1 MLEAVPASHLL
12 EYAPMASAMEMHMD
26 AISTVMERRAPK
38 PDITPQQLRD
48 RSWWSGPQLFVVIDD
63 YELVATNS
71 GNPLASLAEQL
82 PYARDVGVRFIV
94 ARNAAGASRAMYEPF
109 MQRMKELGAQGV
121 VLSGSPGEGDI
132 MGNVRARPMPPGR
145 GTFVSRKR
153 GNPLIQVGWY
163 PGQ

>member
-1 MLEAVPASHLL
+1 MNPA
-12 EYAPMASAMEMHMD
+12 EQ
-26 AISTVMERRAPK
+26 VW
-38 PDITPQQLRD
+38 QQLRD

-71 GNPLASLAEQL
+71 GNPLASLAEKL

-109 MQRMKELGAQGV
+109 MQRMKELGGQGV
-121 VLSGSPGEGDI
+121 ILSGSPAEGDI